1 MGVRVRSCL
10 LHQQSKTAGCGP
22 PSQSLLYRC
31 PRARPLGHMTRSR
44 TPEVF
49 LSLCL
54 PGRLD
59 QPCRPIPEHST
70 PRWGRAGYGRAGQG
84 WAGQVGSGRG

>member
-1 MGVRVRSCL
+1 MGVGVRSCL
-10 LHQQSKTAGCGP
+10 LHQQGKTAEFGP
-22 PSQSLLYRC
+22 PSQSLLHRR

-59 QPCRPIPEHST
+59 AALPAHP
-70 PRWGRAGYGRAGQG
+70 
-84 WAGQVGSGRG
+84 